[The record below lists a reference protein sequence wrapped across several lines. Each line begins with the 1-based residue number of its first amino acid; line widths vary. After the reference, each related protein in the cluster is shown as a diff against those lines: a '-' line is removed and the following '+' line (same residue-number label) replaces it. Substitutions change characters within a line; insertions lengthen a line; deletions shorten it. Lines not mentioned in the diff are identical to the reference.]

1 MGDGIP
7 VSRRGRLRS
16 MDQAGIELLKTGT
29 LAEFEVVGT
38 KVEPAPDGETKYV
51 RIEMQLRASD
61 DDDRDPEDEVESFAI
76 GLMFVL
82 AVMSFHDAGPR
93 GYSEK
98 LYVDEDEFTVGDFVT
113 ALRFVRGELHLA
125 VDYLRGR
132 CVKTDIIVR
141 RDGWVIVE
149 TRGRNDVA
157 LRWIE
162 RLQGKNLAQRAS

>member
-1 MGDGIP
+1 
-7 VSRRGRLRS
+7 
-16 MDQAGIELLKTGT
+16 
-29 LAEFEVVGT
+29 VGT
-38 KVEPAPDGETKYV
+38 KVEPAADGETNYV
-51 RIEMQLRASD
+51 RIEMQLKAAD
-61 DDDRDPEDEVESFAI
+61 DDDREPEDEVETFGI

-98 LYVDEDEFTVGDFVT
+98 LFVDEDEFTVGDFVGS
-113 ALRFVRGELHLA
+113 LRFARGELHLD

-132 CVKTDIIVR
+132 CVKTDIVVR
-141 RDGWVIVE
+141 RDGWVILE

-162 RLQGKNLAQRAS
+162 RLQGKRQAQCAS

>member
-1 MGDGIP
+1 
-7 VSRRGRLRS
+7 
-16 MDQAGIELLKTGT
+16 MDAAGIELLKTGT

-38 KVEPAPDGETKYV
+38 KVEPAPDGETKHV

-61 DDDRDPEDEVESFAI
+61 DDGDREPDDEVECFGI

-93 GYSEK
+93 GYTEK
-98 LYVDEDEFTVGDFVT
+98 TFVDEDEFTVGDFVT
-113 ALRFVRGELHLA
+113 ALRFVRGELHLE

-132 CVKTDIIVR
+132 CMKTEIVVR
-141 RDGWVIVE
+141 RDGWVILE

-162 RLQGKNLAQRAS
+162 RLQGKNQAQRAS